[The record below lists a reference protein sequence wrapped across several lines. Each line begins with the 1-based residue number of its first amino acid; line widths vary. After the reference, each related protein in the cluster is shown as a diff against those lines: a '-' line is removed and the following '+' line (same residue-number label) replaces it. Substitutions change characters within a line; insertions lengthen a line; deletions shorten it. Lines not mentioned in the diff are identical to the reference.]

1 MSATWFSG
9 YFQELGAFAVPAK
22 LPLQGSD
29 RNTEVLRQFKSVRWL
44 DLDEKSLLRVISL
57 LVAGVDINLIGY
69 VPFEERVLVRKRYI
83 DYLIEKQNGRVSWA
97 QIEDGFTFDRL
108 SEALGNEADE
118 AGRETLGEILN
129 SEKYC
134 DNGLFGLALF
144 RFTDFGLPEPRLS
157 EVCAYAER
165 HASTILLGL
174 KGAAR
179 LGGEGRMARALN
191 DLLDTLEKHP
201 AHALEVFRALQ
212 KSGIDRN
219 LYWRRMP
226 SSVKGRLLEFDLGM

>member
-22 LPLQGSD
+22 FPLQGSD
-29 RNTEVLRQFKSVRWL
+29 RNTEVLRKFKSIKWL
-44 DLDEKSLLRVISL
+44 DLDEKSLLRVIAL
-57 LVAGVDINLIGY
+57 LVVGVDIELIGY

-97 QIEDGFTFDRL
+97 QIEDGFTLARL
-108 SEALGNEADE
+108 SEAVENEADD
-118 AGRETLGEILN
+118 ARKAILGEILR
-129 SEKYC
+129 SAKSYQS
-134 DNGLFGLALF
+134 GPFGLALF
-144 RFTDFGLPEPRLS
+144 RFTEFNLPEPHLN
-157 EVCAYAER
+157 EICAYAEW

-179 LGGEGRMARALN
+179 LGGAGRMARALN
-191 DLLDTLEKHP
+191 DLLETLEQHP

-219 LYWRRMP
+219 LYWKRMP
-226 SSVKGRLLEFDLGM
+226 KSVKGRLLEFDLGM